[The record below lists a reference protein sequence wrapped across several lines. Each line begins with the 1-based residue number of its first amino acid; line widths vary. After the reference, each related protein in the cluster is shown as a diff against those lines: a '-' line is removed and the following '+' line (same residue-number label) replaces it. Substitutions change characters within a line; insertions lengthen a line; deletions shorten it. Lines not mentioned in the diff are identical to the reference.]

1 MMNSRNGQ
9 IHVSIV
15 NKYVDFYE
23 EHNRDSME
31 RNGSNIKKN
40 GDGKIYENKIDK
52 YMKKKKKK
60 KKKKKA

>member
-1 MMNSRNGQ
+1 MMNGRKGQ

-23 EHNRDSME
+23 ENNGDSIE

-40 GDGKIYENKIDK
+40 GDGKTYENKIDK

-60 KKKKKA
+60 KKR